1 MCAMTNMTGSMQAI
15 VLISQT
21 SKEVLTLI
29 CSPIGLMGT
38 RVETANVD
46 GNFIMRSGGNEGI
59 VKEVRVLTYSDR
71 HKVAGC
77 WRG

>member
-1 MCAMTNMTGSMQAI
+1 MCGDNGDGFKTEELL
-15 VLISQT
+15 LINQT

-46 GNFIMRSGGNEGI
+46 GNFIMRSKGGG
-59 VKEVRVLTYSDR
+59 T
-71 HKVAGC
+71 
-77 WRG
+77 